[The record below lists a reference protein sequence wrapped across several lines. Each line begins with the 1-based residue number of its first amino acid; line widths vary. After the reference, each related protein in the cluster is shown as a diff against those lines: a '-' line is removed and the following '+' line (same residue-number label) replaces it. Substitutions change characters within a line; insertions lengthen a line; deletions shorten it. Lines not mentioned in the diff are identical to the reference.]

1 MLIHVYRCRRNEAAR
16 WVMALKVVKFLEHHL
31 GAQGCVYFAKELDF
45 ERVPS
50 AISRHIIVL
59 NVGFFSRDIRYVGLE
74 TITTAGPSQ
83 RSTVQSVEPYVA
95 HVYGEYARF
104 RQQLG
109 VCS

>member
-1 MLIHVYRCRRNEAAR
+1 
-16 WVMALKVVKFLEHHL
+16 MALDIAKFLEHQVD
-31 GAQGCVYFAKELDF
+31 AQGCVYFAKELDF

-83 RSTVQSVEPYVA
+83 RSTVQHVEPYVA
-95 HVYGEYARF
+95 SVHGEYARF
-104 RQQLG
+104 WQQLG
-109 VCS
+109 IRS

>member
-1 MLIHVYRCRRNEAAR
+1 MLNHVYRCRRNEAAR

-59 NVGFFSRDIRYVGLE
+59 NVGFFSWNQSHVGLGSSL
-74 TITTAGPSQ
+74 TAGPSQ
-83 RSTVQSVEPYVA
+83 RSTVQYVEPYVA
-95 HVYGEYARF
+95 RVNGEYARF
-104 RQQLG
+104 RQQMG
-109 VCS
+109 IRS

>member
-1 MLIHVYRCRRNEAAR
+1 
-16 WVMALKVVKFLEHHL
+16 MASNQAKCLEHHH

-45 ERVPS
+45 ERVHS

-83 RSTVQSVEPYVA
+83 RSTVQHVEPYVA
-95 HVYGEYARF
+95 SVHGEYARF
-104 RQQLG
+104 WQQLG
-109 VCS
+109 IRS

>member
-1 MLIHVYRCRRNEAAR
+1 
-16 WVMALKVVKFLEHHL
+16 MASNQAKYLEHHH

-45 ERVPS
+45 ERVHS

-83 RSTVQSVEPYVA
+83 RSTVQPVEPYIA

-104 RQQLG
+104 RQ
-109 VCS
+109 

>member
-16 WVMALKVVKFLEHHL
+16 WVMALKVVKFLEHHH

-59 NVGFFSRDIRYVGLE
+59 NVDFFSQEHRHVCLKEIL
-74 TITTAGPSQ
+74 TAGPSQ
-83 RSTVQSVEPYVA
+83 RSCSTVFTVESRIA
-95 HVYGEYARF
+95 SI
-104 RQQLG
+104 
-109 VCS
+109 VC

>member
-1 MLIHVYRCRRNEAAR
+1 
-16 WVMALKVVKFLEHHL
+16 MASNQAKYLEHHH

-83 RSTVQSVEPYVA
+83 RSTVQHVESYVA
-95 HVYGEYARF
+95 RVNGEYARF
-104 RQQLG
+104 RQQMG
-109 VCS
+109 IRS

>member
-1 MLIHVYRCRRNEAAR
+1 
-16 WVMALKVVKFLEHHL
+16 MASNQAKYLEHHH

-45 ERVPS
+45 ERVHS

>member
-1 MLIHVYRCRRNEAAR
+1 
-16 WVMALKVVKFLEHHL
+16 MASNQAKYLEHHH

-83 RSTVQSVEPYVA
+83 RSTV
-95 HVYGEYARF
+95 
-104 RQQLG
+104 
-109 VCS
+109 

>member
-1 MLIHVYRCRRNEAAR
+1 MLKGVFI
-16 WVMALKVVKFLEHHL
+16 L
-31 GAQGCVYFAKELDF
+31 QKELDF
-45 ERVPS
+45 ERVHS
-50 AISRHIIVL
+50 AIPRHIIVL

-104 RQQLG
+104 RQ
-109 VCS
+109 